1 MSPELN
7 RELAVRPPFS
17 VTMLRAVT
25 RSAAAIC
32 MGTAVGILF
41 ESGNDRLGLAVLSPV
56 MGAIATLSFVA
67 EKHLAKRQPHA

>member
-1 MSPELN
+1 
-7 RELAVRPPFS
+7 
-17 VTMLRAVT
+17 
-25 RSAAAIC
+25 